1 MQIDTQLYYN
11 DMTSDME
18 TEAGEMSICANLYV
32 NAKGSSPKEKA
43 AIREILDRHYKDIR
57 SELVEIG
64 RFN

>member
-1 MQIDTQLYYN
+1 MQIDTQLFYS

-18 TEAGEMSICANLYV
+18 TEAGEMSISANLYV

-57 SELVEIG
+57 AEVYAIG
-64 RFN
+64 R

>member
-1 MQIDTQLYYN
+1 MEIDTQLFYS

-18 TEAGEMSICANLYV
+18 TEAGEMSISANLYV

-57 SELVEIG
+57 SEVYAIG
-64 RFN
+64 R

>member
-1 MQIDTQLYYN
+1 MQIDTQLFYS

-18 TEAGEMSICANLYV
+18 TEAGEMSISANLYV
-32 NAKGSSPKEKA
+32 NAKGSTPKEKA

-57 SELVEIG
+57 SEVYSIN

>member
-1 MQIDTQLYYN
+1 MQIDTQLFYS

-18 TEAGEMSICANLYV
+18 TETGEISITANLYV

-57 SELVEIG
+57 SEDYAIG
-64 RFN
+64 R